1 MIMSLQGK
9 TALVTGSSR
18 GIGKAIAFALAKA
31 GCNIILNCSKSSDE
45 LVKTQNELKDM
56 GYFSFSYLADVSDF
70 EQCKEM
76 FDKIYSLYSNIDIL
90 VNNAGISYVGL
101 FTDSTP
107 EDWKNVLD
115 KNINS
120 VLNCTY
126 FTVPKMV
133 QKKSG
138 SIINISSI
146 WGDRGASCEAVYS
159 ASKGAVNSF
168 TKAMAKEL
176 GPSKIRVNAI
186 SAGVIETKMIDF
198 LSSEEKEVLSDE
210 IALMRFGKPEEI
222 AQVALMLADERSE
235 FLTGQVIT
243 VDGCMF

>member
-1 MIMSLQGK
+1 MSLQGK

-31 GCNIILNCSKSSDE
+31 GCNIILNCAKSSDE

-90 VNNAGISYVGL
+90 VNNAGISHVGL
-101 FTDSTP
+101 FTDTTP
-107 EDWKNVLD
+107 EDWKNILD
-115 KNINS
+115 TNINS

-126 FTVPKMV
+126 FTVPKMIS
-133 QKKSG
+133 KKSG

-146 WGDRGASCEAVYS
+146 WGDRGASCEALYS

-186 SAGVIETKMIDF
+186 SAGVIETRMIDF
-198 LSSEEKEVLSDE
+198 LSGEEKEVLSND
-210 IALMRFGKPEEI
+210 ISLMRFGTPDEI

>member
-1 MIMSLQGK
+1 MSLQGK

-31 GCNIILNCSKSSDE
+31 GCNIILNCAKSSDE

-56 GYFSFSYLADVSDF
+56 GYYSFSYLADVSDYQ
-70 EQCKEM
+70 QCKEM

-90 VNNAGISYVGL
+90 VNNAGVSHVGL
-101 FTDSTP
+101 FTDTTP
-107 EDWKNVLD
+107 EEWKTILD
-115 KNINS
+115 TNINS

-146 WGDRGASCEAVYS
+146 WGDRGASCEALYS

-198 LSSEEKEVLSDE
+198 LSGEEKEVLSNE
-210 IALMRFGKPEEI
+210 ISLMRFGTPDEI
-222 AQVALMLADERSE
+222 AQVTLMLADERSE

>member
-1 MIMSLQGK
+1 MSLQGK

-18 GIGKAIAFALAKA
+18 GIGKAIAIALAKA
-31 GCNIILNCSKSSDE
+31 GCNIILNAATSSEE
-45 LVKTQNELKDM
+45 LVRTQNELKDM
-56 GYFSFSYLADVSDF
+56 GYFSYSYLADVSDF
-70 EQCKEM
+70 NQCKEM

-90 VNNAGISYVGL
+90 VNNAGISIVGL
-101 FTDSTP
+101 FTETTP
-107 EDWKNVLD
+107 SDWDNIMRNNV
-115 KNINS
+115 NS

-126 FTVPKMV
+126 LAVPQMV
-133 QKKSG
+133 RKKSG

-146 WGDRGASCEAVYS
+146 WGDRGASCEALYS

-176 GPSKIRVNAI
+176 GPSQIRVNAI
-186 SAGVIETKMIDF
+186 SCGVIQTKMLDF
-198 LSSEEKEVLSDE
+198 LSDDEKEVLTNE
-210 IALMRFGKPEEI
+210 ISLMRIGSPEEI
-222 AQVALMLADERSE
+222 AQVALFLADNRSE

>member
-1 MIMSLQGK
+1 MSLQGK
-9 TALVTGSSR
+9 TALITGSSR
-18 GIGKAIAFALAKA
+18 GIGKAIAIALAKA
-31 GCNIILNCSKSSDE
+31 GCNIILNCAHSSDE

-56 GYFSFSYLADVSDF
+56 GYFSYSYLADVSNF
-70 EQCKEM
+70 EECKEM
-76 FDKIYSLYSNIDIL
+76 FEKIYSLYSNIDIL
-90 VNNAGISYVGL
+90 VNNAGIAHMGL

-107 EDWKNVLD
+107 EDWKKIMDINV
-115 KNINS
+115 NS
-120 VLNCTY
+120 VFNCTY
-126 FTVPKMV
+126 FAVPKMV
-133 QKKSG
+133 SKKSG

-159 ASKGAVNSF
+159 ASKGAINSF

-186 SAGVIETKMIDF
+186 SCGVVETKMIEMLDK
-198 LSSEEKEVLSDE
+198 EEKEVLENE
-210 IALMRFGKPEEI
+210 ISLMRFGLPEEI
-222 AQVALMLADERSE
+222 AEVALLLANDKSE

>member
-1 MIMSLQGK
+1 MSLQGK

-31 GCNIILNCSKSSDE
+31 GCNIILNCAKSSDE

-90 VNNAGISYVGL
+90 VNNAGISHVGL
-101 FTDSTP
+101 FTDTTP
-107 EDWKNVLD
+107 EDWKNILD
-115 KNINS
+115 TNINS

-126 FTVPKMV
+126 FTVPKMIS
-133 QKKSG
+133 KKSG

-146 WGDRGASCEAVYS
+146 WGDRGASCEALYS

-186 SAGVIETKMIDF
+186 SAGVIETRMLDF
-198 LSSEEKEVLSDE
+198 LSGEEKEVLSNE
-210 IALMRFGKPEEI
+210 ISLMRFGTPDEI